1 MNKNIKKQPKVATQ
15 SEIITKKL
23 LANLINKIDIKTIS
37 IKKPVC
43 FKENK
48 PMKKQND
55 SAFKFTKL
63 TNGHIVGIY
72 DYNDLYEE
80 LEEFEELNKNIRKQP
95 EAAAQPEPV
104 KTIGHFGVYIDGVVN
119 CTACGSDEE
128 QFKCSNYRQRTNGF
142 GCSFLFNLK
151 DCMSI
156 DVQQQIRD
164 KN

>member
-1 MNKNIKKQPKVATQ
+1 MNKNIKKHKDIKTCDD
-15 SEIITKKL
+15 ELKTFTKKL
-23 LANLINKIDIKTIS
+23 LANLINKVDMKTIS
-37 IKKPVC
+37 IRKPVYL
-43 FKENK
+43 KEANN
-48 PMKKQND
+48 M
-55 SAFKFTKL
+55 
-63 TNGHIVGIY
+63 H

-80 LEEFEELNKNIRKQP
+80 LEELEEFKEFEELNKNIRKQP
-95 EAAAQPEPV
+95 ETAVQPEPV
-104 KTIGHFGVYIDGVVN
+104 KETKHFGVYIDGVVN